1 MLAPRIKYAVLT
13 ALLIG
18 AGLLTRGSLPGL
30 PAAIAK
36 YSGSV
41 IWGGMIY
48 AAMACLM
55 PKQSIVRTAV
65 AAALVT
71 TGVELSQLWH
81 TGTLDAFRRTTLGVL
96 LIGRFFSWWDVVSYL
111 IGIAVVATFDK
122 FVLRTAARVE
132 RIS

>member
-18 AGLLTRGSLPGL
+18 AGLLTRGAIPGL

-36 YSGSV
+36 YCGAV

-55 PKQSIVRTAV
+55 PKQSVVRTAI

-81 TGTLDAFRRTTLGVL
+81 TGTLDAFRRTTIGVL

-111 IGIAVVATFDK
+111 IGIAAVAVFDK
-122 FVLRTAARVE
+122 FVLRTATSQPR
-132 RIS
+132 